1 MGIHV
6 HNRSIRYFEYY
17 LWGGNMSKELGAV
30 FRTLRTNSTL
40 TQQQVADVL
49 HIDRS
54 TYAYYERGTTEPDLK
69 ALKKL
74 ASVFNVDPT
83 LLLPD
88 EDGKVAVRISDVTEP
103 DKGKENAKT
112 KEEEIF
118 DARDDRI
125 YALSKEEK
133 TFLSYFR
140 VLTREQKERLSEFF
154 ENLDE

>member
-1 MGIHV
+1 
-6 HNRSIRYFEYY
+6 
-17 LWGGNMSKELGAV
+17 MSKELGAV
-30 FRTLRTNSTL
+30 FRTLRNNCTL

-74 ASVFNVDPT
+74 ASVFNVDAT

-88 EDGKVAVRISDVTEP
+88 EDGKIAVRVSDVTEVEGEKKLQKSG
-103 DKGKENAKT
+103 DELLDT
-112 KEEEIF
+112 
-118 DARDDRI
+118 RDDKI
-125 YALSKEEK
+125 YTLSKEEK
-133 TFLSYFR
+133 TFLSYYR
-140 VLTREQKERLSEFF
+140 VLTKEQKKSLKEFF

>member
-1 MGIHV
+1 
-6 HNRSIRYFEYY
+6 
-17 LWGGNMSKELGAV
+17 MSKELGAV
-30 FRTLRTNSTL
+30 FKTLRTNCTL

-83 LLLPD
+83 YLLPD
-88 EDGKVAVRISDVTEP
+88 EDGKLAVRVSDVTEA
-103 DKGKENAKT
+103 DGHKKKAMKR
-112 KEEEIF
+112 EEESL
-118 DARDDRI
+118 DTRDDKI
-125 YALSKEEK
+125 YTLSKEEK
-133 TFLSYFR
+133 SFLSRFR
-140 VLTREQKERLSEFF
+140 VLTNEQKKSLREFF

>member
-1 MGIHV
+1 
-6 HNRSIRYFEYY
+6 
-17 LWGGNMSKELGAV
+17 MSKELGAV
-30 FRTLRTNSTL
+30 FKTLRNNCTL

-74 ASVFNVDPT
+74 ASVFNVDAT

-88 EDGKVAVRISDVTEP
+88 EDGKIAVRVSDVTEVEGEKKLQKSG
-103 DKGKENAKT
+103 DELLDT
-112 KEEEIF
+112 
-118 DARDDRI
+118 RDDKI
-125 YALSKEEK
+125 YTLSKEEK
-133 TFLSYFR
+133 TFLSYYR
-140 VLTREQKERLSEFF
+140 VLTKEQKKSLKEFF

>member
-1 MGIHV
+1 
-6 HNRSIRYFEYY
+6 
-17 LWGGNMSKELGAV
+17 MSKELGLV
-30 FRTLRTNSTL
+30 FKTLRTNCTL

-74 ASVFNVDPT
+74 ASVFNVDPA

-88 EDGKVAVRISDVTEP
+88 EDGRIAVRVSDVTEP
-103 DKGKENAKT
+103 A
-112 KEEEIF
+112 EEEITEQREEAVL
-118 DARDDRI
+118 DPRDPRI
-125 YALSKEEK
+125 YTLSKEEK
-133 TFLSYFR
+133 ALLAQYR
-140 VLTREQKERLSEFF
+140 VLTNEQKKQLKAFF

>member
-1 MGIHV
+1 
-6 HNRSIRYFEYY
+6 
-17 LWGGNMSKELGAV
+17 MSKELGAV
-30 FRTLRTNSTL
+30 FRTLRNNCTL

-74 ASVFNVDPT
+74 ASVFNVDAT

-88 EDGKVAVRISDVTEP
+88 EDGKIAVRVSDVTEVEGEKKLQKSG
-103 DKGKENAKT
+103 DELLDT
-112 KEEEIF
+112 
-118 DARDDRI
+118 RDDKI
-125 YALSKEEK
+125 YTLSKEEK
-133 TFLSYFR
+133 TFLSYYR
-140 VLTREQKERLSEFF
+140 VLSKEQKKSLKEFF